1 MGRKRNSEEY
11 WRRYEKFKEENQ
23 KLRKEVTKLR
33 KLVKEMYS
41 DSLQEKLR
49 RQEEGLDPIKPLC
62 EICGNDDLTELPIRR
77 ADGEFFIRTCNNCGT
92 RSDMKKKGK

>member
-1 MGRKRNSEEY
+1 MGSKRNSEEH

-41 DSLQEKLR
+41 DRLQEKLK
-49 RQEEGLDPIKPLC
+49 RQEDGLDPVKPLC
-62 EICGNDDLTELPIRR
+62 EVCGNDDLAEVDIKR
-77 ADGEFFIRTCNNCGT
+77 ADGDFYIRVCNTCGT
-92 RSDMKKKGK
+92 RSDMKKKK